1 MVILRYEWILAYENQ
16 AHVISHF
23 FIISIQMLIEKRIY
37 LYCCKARG
45 HIQICGVGWAEE
57 GKGGKIG
64 TTGTE

>member
-23 FIISIQMLIEKRIY
+23 FIISIQMLIENRIY

-45 HIQICGVGWAEE
+45 HI
-57 GKGGKIG
+57 
-64 TTGTE
+64 